1 MEYIKLRRMAN
12 EIIDEKMRYETTN
25 KDIATVDKS
34 GKIKA
39 QSKGACYVY
48 ANAQNGVYKKIKV
61 TVK

>member
-1 MEYIKLRRMAN
+1 MAN